1 MLAAFLWPLS
11 AMAHPCILSQ
21 EQQHTLH
28 TALQIGN
35 KVGIGRQLAAVA
47 FQESSLGQD
56 PDSPGHFGAGS
67 IGYVAWRIVI
77 HTPLAATLFQRPKL
91 GLRPG
96 QQHHGCLMGVRLL
109 PQILQESR
117 RQLVTAVEIGLKKIQ
132 DAGIPKERVTKE
144 LIGNMVKWAF
154 RLAFHDGIDQQIA
167 DQLIHPISTN
177 GGMHQ

>member
-1 MLAAFLWPLS
+1 MRKFLLLAAFLWPLS

-77 HTPLAATLFQRPKL
+77 HTHPWLQRYFNGRNWASVLVNNTTVALWVCAYYLKYCRNHAANWSRPWKL
-91 GLRPG
+91 
-96 QQHHGCLMGVRLL
+96 
-109 PQILQESR
+109 
-117 RQLVTAVEIGLKKIQ
+117 
-132 DAGIPKERVTKE
+132 D
-144 LIGNMVKWAF
+144 
-154 RLAFHDGIDQQIA
+154 
-167 DQLIHPISTN
+167 
-177 GGMHQ
+177 